1 MPPNTKNKRN
11 AGGAAAQ
18 AGINFQNRVAAWVAV
33 RILCESSG
41 AGIFGLAGIPSLV
54 RCETEQPVDDLLVG
68 TSASSFAFLNVK
80 HSLDLSSAAN
90 STLGTVVH
98 QFVRQILTFRG
109 AQGSRPWERIN
120 GSNASRSIAAYFFR
134 SYPNHPS
141 HSAKA
146 RTRSFGTEHSLLVMM
161 YSTVCPGRSFTPLPK
176 SCCAAIAVT
185 PAFWYPS
192 FSEQGI

>member
-1 MPPNTKNKRN
+1 MLPKTKTKRN

-41 AGIFGLAGIPSLV
+41 SGIFGLAGIPSLV

-68 TSASSFAFLNVK
+68 TSASSFAFVNVK

-98 QFVRQILTFRG
+98 QIRATDLG
-109 AQGSRPWERIN
+109 LSR
-120 GSNASRSIAAYFFR
+120 RSG
-134 SYPNHPS
+134 H
-141 HSAKA
+141 
-146 RTRSFGTEHSLLVMM
+146 
-161 YSTVCPGRSFTPLPK
+161 STVGKAPRFG
-176 SCCAAIAVT
+176 A
-185 PAFWYPS
+185 
-192 FSEQGI
+192 